1 MRFLPTTYN
10 AQPATAL
17 KSNTPRRQ
25 ERAATPLA
33 EGILDQ
39 KRKSSC
45 SFRRFAS
52 RFLVRKAKTRDE
64 ERRGENSRPLVSVAN
79 SRCSFSRVF
88 LSFSSRERS
97 ERLDNALSRLLPTT
111 HTNNRPQVHTP
122 HRKRSPPLKR
132 GLRSRTSRSAREA
145 ELARLG
151 EPEARGKRSEV

>member
-1 MRFLPTTYN
+1 MFLPTTYN

-45 SFRRFAS
+45 SFRRVAPKFFVPTLRVQVLGKNPEARGQ
-52 RFLVRKAKTRDE
+52 RFEEQKHEIKREGETLTSDPHRPPRRTRDE
-64 ERRGENSRPLVSVAN
+64 ERGRER
-79 SRCSFSRVF
+79 REFS
-88 LSFSSRERS
+88 SSRERS

-111 HTNNRPQVHTP
+111 YNAQSTTDLTAREGILACVS
-122 HRKRSPPLKR
+122 RLA
-132 GLRSRTSRSAREA
+132 GLRR
-145 ELARLG
+145 
-151 EPEARGKRSEV
+151 